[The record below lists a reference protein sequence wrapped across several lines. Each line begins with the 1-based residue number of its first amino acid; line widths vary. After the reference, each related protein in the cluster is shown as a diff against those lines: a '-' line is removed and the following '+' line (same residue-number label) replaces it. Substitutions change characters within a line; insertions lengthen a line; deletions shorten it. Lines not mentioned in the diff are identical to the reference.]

1 MTTPAPQSPRWPAWM
16 GLVLGAVA
24 WALHHQIGSNVT
36 YADCKIGLIAA
47 VGAGVPALGLAT
59 LGTLISLRAWRRA
72 GGAPHESQ
80 EAPARFI
87 AALSVGAGA
96 LFVLTILVQL
106 GAGLVVPACA
116 R

>member
-16 GLVLGAVA
+16 GLVLGGLA

-36 YADCKIGLIAA
+36 YADCNLGLIATLAAGLVALA
-47 VGAGVPALGLAT
+47 VAV
-59 LGTLISLRAWRRA
+59 LGTFISLRAWRRA

-80 EAPARFI
+80 EAPARFV
-87 AALSVGAGA
+87 AALSVGGGA
-96 LFVLTILVQL
+96 LFALTILVQL